1 METNLSRPESVFAID
16 CVILGFDEGEL
27 KTLLVKRSEEPF
39 KGYWTLPGCLVVD
52 RYESIDDAAAHVLYS
67 LTGLEGIYMEQF
79 YTYADVDRHADGRV
93 VSVAYYAMVRLGSA
107 RESQLIASYTRNAAW
122 VSVLGI
128 SGFAFDHTML
138 FGKVLK
144 KVRRKVLYH
153 PIAFE
158 LLPEKFTLTQLQN
171 LYEVILNKKL
181 DKRNFRKKFLHYQIL
196 KDLNEKQKD
205 VSYRAAKL
213 FKFDREK
220 YTMMFESENF
230 SYQPSPPI
238 RQAQGMEKG

>member
-27 KTLLVKRSEEPF
+27 KTLLVKRNEEPF
-39 KGYWTLPGCLVVD
+39 KDYWTLPGCLVVD
-52 RYESIDDAAAHVLYS
+52 QYESIDAAAARVLYS
-67 LTGLEGIYMEQF
+67 LTGLEGAYMEQF
-79 YTYADVDRHADGRV
+79 YTYADVVRHADGRV
-93 VSVAYYAMVRLGSA
+93 VSVAYYAMVRLEDT
-107 RESQLIASYTRNAAW
+107 RQSQLIASYTRNAAW
-122 VSVLGI
+122 VPVAEIAGL
-128 SGFAFDHTML
+128 AFDHMIIL
-138 FGKVLK
+138 EKVLK

-158 LLPEKFTLTQLQN
+158 LLPVKFTLTQLQN

-181 DKRNFRKKFLHYQIL
+181 DKRNFRKKILHYRIL

-213 FKFDREK
+213 FKFDKKK
-220 YTMMFESENF
+220 YVAMSENDNLIPAL
-230 SYQPSPPI
+230 SEGEGV
-238 RQAQGMEKG
+238 AV